1 MRVDDLEP
9 THSIELEI
17 ILNGKKATLLT
28 SVEVILKNSVLLT
41 PIQLNGKMIGFPPPY
56 TVNLLYPEA
65 DLAYCW
71 QNVSIKPVRY
81 QNRLYHSVT
90 LPGDAL
96 TINRR
101 GAYRVYIGKKMN
113 IHVATGT
120 GTHMHE
126 IHVRDISE
134 TGVAFL
140 STEEFNVGKTVRL
153 QLKISGGS
161 TISLAA
167 QILWKRDS
175 ESRIASYLYG
185 CKFLDRNKYLSSYI
199 MNLQQEQQRNKL
211 GHRHKV

>member
-1 MRVDDLEP
+1 MKASDLEP
-9 THSIELEI
+9 THSIELEVT
-17 ILNGKKATLLT
+17 LNGKKATLLT
-28 SVEVILKNSVLLT
+28 SVEVILKNTVLMT

-56 TVNLLYPEA
+56 TVNFLYPEA

-90 LPGDAL
+90 LNGDAL

-113 IHVATGT
+113 ILVATST
-120 GTHMHE
+120 GSDLHE

-134 TGVAFL
+134 TGMAFL
-140 STEEFNVGKTVRL
+140 AKEEFSVGKTVRL
-153 QLKISGGS
+153 QLKVNGGPAL
-161 TISLAA
+161 SLAA

-175 ESRIASYLYG
+175 ESRIADYLYG
-185 CKFLDRNKYLSSYI
+185 CKFLDRNKFLSSYL
-199 MNLQQEQQRNKL
+199 MSLQQEQQRKKL
-211 GHRHKV
+211 GRRHKI